1 MVCISVLSPILL
13 RIGCR
18 RMQPVQLD
26 KRPTGLTPTHA
37 LETGLPV
44 SALLG
49 TLLLCWY
56 SPLSDVL
63 QSDVAWGQVIICHFI
78 VLFFGCPIHMLTLPK
93 KQVVPMFLICPPA
106 LAATLACILRGF
118 RRKQTIGSCV
128 LLTTAMV
135 VRRQAYLSHLGS
147 KEEWAMLFITV
158 VMIITATAR
167 SVYHR
172 ETVAS
177 DEWSYAEMR
186 AQLPRHAK
194 VAAVEDSNESTTAA
208 SPYAVEIDE

>member
-1 MVCISVLSPILL
+1 
-13 RIGCR
+13 
-18 RMQPVQLD
+18 
-26 KRPTGLTPTHA
+26 
-37 LETGLPV
+37 
-44 SALLG
+44 
-49 TLLLCWY
+49 
-56 SPLSDVL
+56 
-63 QSDVAWGQVIICHFI
+63 
-78 VLFFGCPIHMLTLPK
+78 
-93 KQVVPMFLICPPA
+93 
-106 LAATLACILRGF
+106 
-118 RRKQTIGSCV
+118 
-128 LLTTAMV
+128 
-135 VRRQAYLSHLGS
+135 
-147 KEEWAMLFITV
+147 MLFITV